1 MLGATN
7 FEIYA
12 VSEVTGLYNFT
23 YINGFTT
30 VLSVFLKTNLSSKFT
45 VSLQEN
51 GILSTPIFIKGEIA
65 AGEYFAGSR

>member
-1 MLGATN
+1 MQ
-7 FEIYA
+7 F
-12 VSEVTGLYNFT
+12 

-65 AGEYFAGSR
+65 AGDEYFAGSR